1 MDAGAIWR
9 QLSSPIQGYLAP
21 YPAYQTDV
29 VCAYADGVVL
39 SDMVSPPPGSDNDNV
54 PTADT
59 WGVPSRALRCQGVL
73 CGVRLCTILQFLLK
87 KVEEKLAPF
96 CW

>member
-1 MDAGAIWR
+1 MVQRAIWR
-9 QLSSPIQGYLAP
+9 QLSRTIGGYLAF
-21 YPAYQTDV
+21 YPAYQANV

-59 WGVPSRALRCQGVL
+59 WGVPTGAQRCQGVP
-73 CGVRLCTILQFLLK
+73 CGVRARHNILSK
-87 KVEEKLAPF
+87 KQEKT
-96 CW
+96 